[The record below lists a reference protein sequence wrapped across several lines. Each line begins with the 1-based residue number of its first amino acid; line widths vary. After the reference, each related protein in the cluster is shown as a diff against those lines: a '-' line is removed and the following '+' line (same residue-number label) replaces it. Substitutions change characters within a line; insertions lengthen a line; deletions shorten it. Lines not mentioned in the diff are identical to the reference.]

1 MRIGIRTYIVPLD
14 IHVCNCRCLKS
25 VIVKNSPL
33 KVNFNVVSFLLDSL
47 SIRFRVWLCMPKVF
61 QMKVFS
67 TPSWIVCS
75 VGSLLQQQRSVKW
88 SFAKSSQNI
97 SYPIFGKWQECQ
109 ETMSLSRY
117 CGLDWHLM
125 FKAIIWEVFQC
136 SVFELSDL
144 CPTLLHFIM
153 LNFVLDFERIK
164 KCAKERKLPCFPG
177 I

>member
-1 MRIGIRTYIVPLD
+1 
-14 IHVCNCRCLKS
+14 
-25 VIVKNSPL
+25 
-33 KVNFNVVSFLLDSL
+33 
-47 SIRFRVWLCMPKVF
+47 
-61 QMKVFS
+61 MKVFS

-97 SYPIFGKWQECQ
+97 SCPIFGKWQDCQ
-109 ETMSLSRY
+109 ETMSHSRY

-125 FKAIIWEVFQC
+125 YKAIIWEVFQC

-144 CPTLLHFIM
+144 YPTLLHFII
-153 LNFVLDFERIK
+153 LNFLLDFERIK

-177 I
+177 INWWKSNHIILSLNLENRKPTCITFANLCSLLKTWWM